1 MTRITVFIKPHRL
14 EPVKSAMSAAGANG
28 LTVGDVRGVGNS
40 KETSS
45 LFGGDEVL
53 ALPIRARLEA
63 VVADDLVEE
72 LLTRILEVARTGRPD
87 DGKVFLERVE
97 DAVRIRTS
105 ERGDLA
111 L

>member
-14 EPVKSAMSAAGANG
+14 EPVKSAMAAAGANG

-40 KETSS
+40 KEESS

-53 ALPIRARLEA
+53 ALPIRARIDA
-63 VVADDLVEE
+63 VVTDDVVEE
-72 LLTRILEVARTGRPD
+72 LLERILEVAQTGRPD
-87 DGKVFLERVE
+87 DGKLFLEPVA
-97 DAVRIRTS
+97 DALRIRTG
-105 ERGDLA
+105 ERGSEA